1 LAFELRHPEGRRARL
16 GRLTDASES
25 TNWSGLAGAG
35 SDIEGAAG
43 AWTVPA
49 VEPSTAALYSCTW
62 VGVDGL
68 NNQTLIQ
75 TGTAQD
81 TSNGSTSYY
90 AWIEMLPANELE
102 ITYQNGSPALVEPGD
117 QMVAYV
123 LETDPS
129 DNDWTIYI
137 QDVTQNWFYEGD
149 FYYLTPGAS
158 AEWIEEAPTVNNEQ
172 STPADFGTAYFS
184 GTEIYGD
191 FGSSGTAW
199 YSTDMDASNEIEMT
213 NEAGTTILAMPSA
226 PSASSSSGQSFSD
239 TYVTAP
245 GTPTDLIATPGVDS
259 VYLSWQSPTDDGG
272 TPIVGYYVQEYLSGT
287 YQQTIYVTTTST
299 TVMGLTPSDAY
310 SFSVAALSA
319 GNWTSPYSAT
329 TSPVTVQGSQTITF
343 TSTAPSSATMGGAT
357 YTVTATGG
365 ASGNPVTFSS
375 ATTSVCSVSG
385 SVVSFIGA
393 GTCTIDAN
401 QAGNTNYG
409 AAAQVTQSFPVG
421 QGSQTIT
428 FTSTAPSS
436 ATMGGATYTV
446 TATGGASGNPV
457 TFSSATTSVCSV
469 SGSVVSFIGAGTC
482 TIDANQ
488 AGNTNYG
495 AAAQVTQSFPVGQ
508 GSQTITFT
516 STAPSSATMGGATYT
531 VTATGGASD
540 NPVTFSSATTSVCS
554 VSGSV
559 VSFIGAG
566 TCTIDANQA
575 GNTNYGAA
583 AQVTQ
588 SFPVHPATT
597 TTTLNVRTPLT
608 YGDEGSA
615 TFHVTVTAPGLTPT
629 GTVAIKNGP
638 TALCTITLSSGKGS
652 CTLSAT
658 KLAVGTYGL
667 VAAYGG
673 STDFH
678 GSASVKETLT
688 VSKATTKT
696 AVKLS
701 ATKVTYGH
709 EQVLHLSV
717 DVSPQFPGTMPT
729 GTVTVKES
737 TTTLCTIKLSSSKG
751 SCTLLA
757 KKLKAGTY
765 QLVATYGGS
774 ANFKGSTSA
783 KETLTVVK

>member
-1 LAFELRHPEGRRARL
+1 MPVAVLLIVAIVLLSTGLAAAAASATASPVPTRGVAGLKGQLPRLRAGARAGNLAFELRHPEGRRARL

-446 TATGGASGNPV
+446 TATGGAS
-457 TFSSATTSVCSV
+457 
-469 SGSVVSFIGAGTC
+469 
-482 TIDANQ
+482 
-488 AGNTNYG
+488 
-495 AAAQVTQSFPVGQ
+495 
-508 GSQTITFT
+508 
-516 STAPSSATMGGATYT
+516 
-531 VTATGGASD
+531 D

>member
-1 LAFELRHPEGRRARL
+1 MSFAEQASRGAIRGGSHSRMPVAVLLIVAIVLLSTGLAAAAASATASPVPTRGVAGLKGQLPRLRAGARAGNLAFELRHPEGRRARL

-287 YQQTIYVTTTST
+287 YQQTIYVTPTST
-299 TVMGLTPSDAY
+299 PVMGLTPSDAY

-365 ASGNPVTFSS
+365 ASG
-375 ATTSVCSVSG
+375 
-385 SVVSFIGA
+385 
-393 GTCTIDAN
+393 
-401 QAGNTNYG
+401 
-409 AAAQVTQSFPVG
+409 
-421 QGSQTIT
+421 
-428 FTSTAPSS
+428 
-436 ATMGGATYTV
+436 
-446 TATGGASGNPV
+446 
-457 TFSSATTSVCSV
+457 
-469 SGSVVSFIGAGTC
+469 
-482 TIDANQ
+482 
-488 AGNTNYG
+488 
-495 AAAQVTQSFPVGQ
+495 
-508 GSQTITFT
+508 
-516 STAPSSATMGGATYT
+516 
-531 VTATGGASD
+531 

>member
-1 LAFELRHPEGRRARL
+1 MPVAVLLIVAIVLLSTGLAAAAASATASPVPTRGVAGLKGQLPRLRAGARAGNLAFELRHPEGRRARL

-365 ASGNPVTFSS
+365 AS
-375 ATTSVCSVSG
+375 
-385 SVVSFIGA
+385 
-393 GTCTIDAN
+393 
-401 QAGNTNYG
+401 
-409 AAAQVTQSFPVG
+409 
-421 QGSQTIT
+421 
-428 FTSTAPSS
+428 
-436 ATMGGATYTV
+436 
-446 TATGGASGNPV
+446 
-457 TFSSATTSVCSV
+457 
-469 SGSVVSFIGAGTC
+469 
-482 TIDANQ
+482 
-488 AGNTNYG
+488 
-495 AAAQVTQSFPVGQ
+495 
-508 GSQTITFT
+508 
-516 STAPSSATMGGATYT
+516 
-531 VTATGGASD
+531 D

>member
-1 LAFELRHPEGRRARL
+1 MSFAEQASRGAIRGGSHSRMPVAVLLIVAIVLLSTGLAAAAASATASPVPTRGVAGLKGQLPRLRAGARAGNLAFELRHPEGRRARL

-365 ASGNPVTFSS
+365 AS
-375 ATTSVCSVSG
+375 
-385 SVVSFIGA
+385 
-393 GTCTIDAN
+393 
-401 QAGNTNYG
+401 
-409 AAAQVTQSFPVG
+409 
-421 QGSQTIT
+421 
-428 FTSTAPSS
+428 
-436 ATMGGATYTV
+436 
-446 TATGGASGNPV
+446 
-457 TFSSATTSVCSV
+457 
-469 SGSVVSFIGAGTC
+469 
-482 TIDANQ
+482 
-488 AGNTNYG
+488 
-495 AAAQVTQSFPVGQ
+495 
-508 GSQTITFT
+508 
-516 STAPSSATMGGATYT
+516 
-531 VTATGGASD
+531 D

>member
-409 AAAQVTQSFPVG
+409 AAAQVTQSFPV
-421 QGSQTIT
+421 
-428 FTSTAPSS
+428 
-436 ATMGGATYTV
+436 
-446 TATGGASGNPV
+446 
-457 TFSSATTSVCSV
+457 
-469 SGSVVSFIGAGTC
+469 
-482 TIDANQ
+482 
-488 AGNTNYG
+488 
-495 AAAQVTQSFPVGQ
+495 
-508 GSQTITFT
+508 
-516 STAPSSATMGGATYT
+516 
-531 VTATGGASD
+531 
-540 NPVTFSSATTSVCS
+540 
-554 VSGSV
+554 
-559 VSFIGAG
+559 
-566 TCTIDANQA
+566 
-575 GNTNYGAA
+575 
-583 AQVTQ
+583 
-588 SFPVHPATT
+588 HPATT

>member
-1 LAFELRHPEGRRARL
+1 MSFAEQASRGAIRGGSHSRMPVAVLLIVAIVLLSTGLAAAAASATASPVPTRGVAGLKGQLPRLRAGARAGNLAFELRHPEGRRARL

-49 VEPSTAALYSCTW
+49 VAPSTAALYSCTW

-409 AAAQVTQSFPVG
+409 AAAQVTQSFPV
-421 QGSQTIT
+421 
-428 FTSTAPSS
+428 
-436 ATMGGATYTV
+436 
-446 TATGGASGNPV
+446 
-457 TFSSATTSVCSV
+457 
-469 SGSVVSFIGAGTC
+469 
-482 TIDANQ
+482 
-488 AGNTNYG
+488 
-495 AAAQVTQSFPVGQ
+495 
-508 GSQTITFT
+508 
-516 STAPSSATMGGATYT
+516 
-531 VTATGGASD
+531 
-540 NPVTFSSATTSVCS
+540 
-554 VSGSV
+554 
-559 VSFIGAG
+559 
-566 TCTIDANQA
+566 
-575 GNTNYGAA
+575 
-583 AQVTQ
+583 
-588 SFPVHPATT
+588 HPATT

>member
-1 LAFELRHPEGRRARL
+1 MSFAEQASRGAIRGGSHSRMPVAVLLIVAIVLLSTGLAAAAASATASPVPTRGVAGLKGQLPRLRAGARAGNLAFELRHPEGRRARL

-172 STPADFGTAYFS
+172 STPADFGIAYFS

-329 TSPVTVQGSQTITF
+329 TSPVTV
-343 TSTAPSSATMGGAT
+343 
-357 YTVTATGG
+357 
-365 ASGNPVTFSS
+365 
-375 ATTSVCSVSG
+375 
-385 SVVSFIGA
+385 
-393 GTCTIDAN
+393 
-401 QAGNTNYG
+401 
-409 AAAQVTQSFPVG
+409 
-421 QGSQTIT
+421 
-428 FTSTAPSS
+428 
-436 ATMGGATYTV
+436 
-446 TATGGASGNPV
+446 
-457 TFSSATTSVCSV
+457 
-469 SGSVVSFIGAGTC
+469 
-482 TIDANQ
+482 
-488 AGNTNYG
+488 
-495 AAAQVTQSFPVGQ
+495 Q

>member
-1 LAFELRHPEGRRARL
+1 MSFAEQASRGAIRGGSHSRMPVAVLLIVAIVLLSTGLAAAAASATASPVPTRGVAGLKGQLPRLRAGARAGNLAFELRHPEGRRARL

-287 YQQTIYVTTTST
+287 YQQTIYVTPTST

-329 TSPVTVQGSQTITF
+329 TSPVTV
-343 TSTAPSSATMGGAT
+343 
-357 YTVTATGG
+357 
-365 ASGNPVTFSS
+365 
-375 ATTSVCSVSG
+375 
-385 SVVSFIGA
+385 
-393 GTCTIDAN
+393 
-401 QAGNTNYG
+401 
-409 AAAQVTQSFPVG
+409 
-421 QGSQTIT
+421 
-428 FTSTAPSS
+428 
-436 ATMGGATYTV
+436 
-446 TATGGASGNPV
+446 
-457 TFSSATTSVCSV
+457 
-469 SGSVVSFIGAGTC
+469 
-482 TIDANQ
+482 
-488 AGNTNYG
+488 
-495 AAAQVTQSFPVGQ
+495 Q

>member
-1 LAFELRHPEGRRARL
+1 MSFAEQASRGAIRGGSHSRMPVAVLLIVAIVLLSTGLAAAAASATASPVPTRGVAGLKGQLPRLRAGARAGNLAFELRHPEGRRARL

-409 AAAQVTQSFPVG
+409 AAAQVTQSFPV
-421 QGSQTIT
+421 
-428 FTSTAPSS
+428 
-436 ATMGGATYTV
+436 
-446 TATGGASGNPV
+446 
-457 TFSSATTSVCSV
+457 
-469 SGSVVSFIGAGTC
+469 
-482 TIDANQ
+482 
-488 AGNTNYG
+488 
-495 AAAQVTQSFPVGQ
+495 
-508 GSQTITFT
+508 
-516 STAPSSATMGGATYT
+516 
-531 VTATGGASD
+531 
-540 NPVTFSSATTSVCS
+540 
-554 VSGSV
+554 
-559 VSFIGAG
+559 
-566 TCTIDANQA
+566 
-575 GNTNYGAA
+575 
-583 AQVTQ
+583 
-588 SFPVHPATT
+588 HPATT

-783 KETLTVVK
+783 KETLTVAKS

>member
-1 LAFELRHPEGRRARL
+1 MPVAVLLIVAIVLLSTGLAAAAASATASPVPTRGVAGLKGQLPRLRAGARAGNLAFELRHPEGRRARL

-172 STPADFGTAYFS
+172 STPADFGIAYFS

-495 AAAQVTQSFPVGQ
+495 AAAQVTQSFPV
-508 GSQTITFT
+508 
-516 STAPSSATMGGATYT
+516 
-531 VTATGGASD
+531 
-540 NPVTFSSATTSVCS
+540 
-554 VSGSV
+554 
-559 VSFIGAG
+559 
-566 TCTIDANQA
+566 
-575 GNTNYGAA
+575 
-583 AQVTQ
+583 
-588 SFPVHPATT
+588 HPATT

>member
-1 LAFELRHPEGRRARL
+1 MMSFAEQASRGAIRGGSHSRMPVAVLLIVAIVLLSTGLAAAAASATASPVPTRGVAGLKGQLPRLRAGARAGNLAFELRHPEGRRARL

-365 ASGNPVTFSS
+365 AS
-375 ATTSVCSVSG
+375 
-385 SVVSFIGA
+385 
-393 GTCTIDAN
+393 
-401 QAGNTNYG
+401 
-409 AAAQVTQSFPVG
+409 
-421 QGSQTIT
+421 
-428 FTSTAPSS
+428 
-436 ATMGGATYTV
+436 
-446 TATGGASGNPV
+446 
-457 TFSSATTSVCSV
+457 
-469 SGSVVSFIGAGTC
+469 
-482 TIDANQ
+482 
-488 AGNTNYG
+488 
-495 AAAQVTQSFPVGQ
+495 
-508 GSQTITFT
+508 
-516 STAPSSATMGGATYT
+516 
-531 VTATGGASD
+531 D

>member
-1 LAFELRHPEGRRARL
+1 MSFAEQASRGAIRGGSHSRMPVAVLLIVAIVLLSTGLAAAAASATASPVPTRGVAGLKGQLPRLRAGARAGNLAFELRHPEGRRARL

-409 AAAQVTQSFPVG
+409 AAAQVTQSFPV
-421 QGSQTIT
+421 
-428 FTSTAPSS
+428 
-436 ATMGGATYTV
+436 
-446 TATGGASGNPV
+446 
-457 TFSSATTSVCSV
+457 
-469 SGSVVSFIGAGTC
+469 
-482 TIDANQ
+482 
-488 AGNTNYG
+488 
-495 AAAQVTQSFPVGQ
+495 
-508 GSQTITFT
+508 
-516 STAPSSATMGGATYT
+516 
-531 VTATGGASD
+531 
-540 NPVTFSSATTSVCS
+540 
-554 VSGSV
+554 
-559 VSFIGAG
+559 
-566 TCTIDANQA
+566 
-575 GNTNYGAA
+575 
-583 AQVTQ
+583 
-588 SFPVHPATT
+588 HPATT

>member
-1 LAFELRHPEGRRARL
+1 MPVAVLLIVAIVLLSTGLAAAAASATASPVPTRGVAGLKGQLPRLRAGARAGNLAFELRHPEGRRARL

-409 AAAQVTQSFPVG
+409 AAAQVTQSFPV
-421 QGSQTIT
+421 
-428 FTSTAPSS
+428 
-436 ATMGGATYTV
+436 
-446 TATGGASGNPV
+446 
-457 TFSSATTSVCSV
+457 
-469 SGSVVSFIGAGTC
+469 
-482 TIDANQ
+482 
-488 AGNTNYG
+488 
-495 AAAQVTQSFPVGQ
+495 
-508 GSQTITFT
+508 
-516 STAPSSATMGGATYT
+516 
-531 VTATGGASD
+531 
-540 NPVTFSSATTSVCS
+540 
-554 VSGSV
+554 
-559 VSFIGAG
+559 
-566 TCTIDANQA
+566 
-575 GNTNYGAA
+575 
-583 AQVTQ
+583 
-588 SFPVHPATT
+588 HPATT